1 MSAREVVVV
10 PTGTANLASVHAA
23 LARLGASPRLAEDGA
38 MIEDAG
44 HVVLPG
50 VGSFGAAVAGLREA
64 GFDVAIAHRVRA
76 GRATLA
82 MCVGLQV
89 LFEASDESPG
99 AKGLAVLPGRVGRFP
114 ESVRVPQFGWN
125 KVAPEPGCRLIEA
138 GYAYFA
144 NSYRVLEAPG
154 CAIATAE
161 HGGRFVAALEQ
172 GGVLACQFHPELKSR
187 PMDPHPLFAGFI
199 GAARKHRAHRTR
211 PGPRQLAAQ
220 EISSP

>member
-1 MSAREVVVV
+1 MSAPEVAVV
-10 PTGTANLASVHAA
+10 PTGTANLASVRAA
-23 LARLGASPRLAEDGA
+23 LMRLGARSRLAEHAA
-38 MIEDAG
+38 MIEDAS

-50 VGSFGAAVAGLREA
+50 VGSFGATMAGLREA
-64 GFDVAIAHRVRA
+64 GFDAPLAARVTA

-89 LFEASDESPG
+89 LFEASDESPEER
-99 AKGLAVLPGRVGRFP
+99 GLGVLPGRVGRFP

-125 KVAPEPGCRLIEA
+125 RVTPGPGCRLLEP

-161 HGGRFVAALEQ
+161 YGGRFVAALEQ
-172 GGVLACQFHPELKSR
+172 GRVLACQFHPELSGTYGHELIVR
-187 PMDPHPLFAGFI
+187 WLEA
-199 GAARKHRAHRTR
+199 
-211 PGPRQLAAQ
+211 
-220 EISSP
+220 